1 MNNNNLRAA
10 IIATIQSLLPVLQL
24 LGVVHLGGDDIAII
38 MLFVSNAVTLVFLAL
53 KPSSVGTGAALAGA
67 ALLIGLVA
75 YGASAKAVS
84 ASVDCGAASSN
95 SIRVNIYNTDAPD
108 SNTLISDLGAKVK
121 FQPNPLTGIGSLTV
135 ADNGSYDDSATVGRV
150 TIEEACTGDYTLT
163 LSFDA
168 DISKCVIADASA
180 KASTVE
186 GNAVVSFEVDD
197 CHAVPTPTPTATNT
211 PTPVPSTPAP
221 TATPIPPTP
230 QVIIIER
237 TVEVPA
243 ATATPTIRSI
253 QPPNTGNAGLK
264 TLDRPVLA
272 AWGDDDDGDAGWSLF
287 DTYCPAY

>member
-75 YGASAKAVS
+75 YGASAKAVI

-168 DISKCVIADASA
+168 DISKCVIADATA
-180 KASTVE
+180 EASTIE
-186 GNAVVSFEVDD
+186 GDAVVSFEVDD

-211 PTPVPSTPAP
+211 PAPTATPVPSTPTPSP
-221 TATPIPPTP
+221 TQTPVFVPVP
-230 QVIIIER
+230 VIQTVTVEKI
-237 TVEVPA
+237 VEVPV
-243 ATATPTIRSI
+243 IR
-253 QPPNTGNAGLK
+253 PPNTG
-264 TLDRPVLA
+264 
-272 AWGDDDDGDAGWSLF
+272 DGGIR
-287 DTYCPAY
+287 